1 MNKISSKTRIALVV
15 FCALALSAS
24 VLFLLRRRAQAV
36 LRSTEPPNIAASA
49 LYGTPKKIAN
59 LKDTAVKESSGL
71 VASRQTPG
79 MYWTHND
86 SGDGPFIYAFDE
98 RGRSCGVWKL
108 NGVKARDWEG
118 IAAGPGPD
126 ANRSYLYIGDIGDN
140 GLRRTEIIIYRLP
153 EPVSAAG
160 DEQSTKR
167 KPLFTGSFETFRIRY
182 PDGPHD
188 AEALMVHPRSGN
200 VYVVTK
206 QVFGN
211 PHIYEATLPAV
222 ASAQPLTLRHLVEL
236 EIPSMFGGIITD
248 GAISPDG
255 TRLVLCDYLRGYEL
269 VLKTPYADFKTIW
282 KQPMTTIDLGSRRQG
297 EAITYRLDGRAL
309 LATSEGLPA
318 PLLQIVRR
326 WE

>member
-1 MNKISSKTRIALVV
+1 MNRLSSKTRIALVV

-36 LRSTEPPNIAASA
+36 LRSAASPTISASA

-59 LKDTAVKESSGL
+59 LKDTAIKESSGL

-86 SGDGPFIYAFDE
+86 SGDGPFLYAFDE
-98 RGRSCGVWKL
+98 RGRSRGVWKL
-108 NGVKARDWEG
+108 NGVKARDWEA

-126 ANRSYLYIGDIGDN
+126 STRKYLYIGDIGDN
-140 GLRRTEIIIYRLP
+140 GMRRADIIIYRVP
-153 EPVSAAG
+153 EPIPTTG

-167 KPLFTGSFETFRIRY
+167 KPLFAESFETIRARY
-182 PDGPHD
+182 PDGSHD
-188 AEALMVHPRSGN
+188 AEALLVHPRSGN
-200 VYVVTK
+200 IYVVTK

-211 PHIYEATLPAV
+211 PHIYEATMPLV
-222 ASAQPLTLRHLVEL
+222 SAGQTITLRHLGEL

-255 TRLVLCDYLRGYEL
+255 TRVVLCDYLRGYEL
-269 VLKTPYADFKTIW
+269 VLKSASADFKTIW
-282 KQPMTTIDLGSRRQG
+282 KQPMATIDLGSRKQG

-309 LATSEGLPA
+309 LATSEGSPA
-318 PLLQIVRR
+318 PLLQILRR
-326 WE
+326 